1 MPKLYTVYKNGDR
14 AYGLETLGPQRQVIH
29 VNGKVL
35 EREQTVALE
44 ALATFLG
51 DLMRQGYRPTSSGS
65 YFSKKNGFQQCHP
78 DFDLSEGKYS
88 VFCTPPDIAKAVSD
102 IQALGDT
109 SVFDAPLRTKFM
121 DWLRGLDM
129 NEVYLVAPQENPAFS
144 ILLAEVAIQGNL
156 IVYGTSVGLP
166 TECPSQALNKW
177 ASWLSIPQVK
187 LQAMF
192 PTFKKTSSAINGGQS
207 NGEYLDDLELGLF
220 D

>member
-14 AYGLETLGPQRQVIH
+14 AYGLETLGPQRHVIH
-29 VNGKVL
+29 VNGAVL

-44 ALATFLG
+44 ALGTFLG
-51 DLMRQGYRPTSSGS
+51 DLMRQGYRPTSSGA

-78 DFDLSEGKYS
+78 DFDVCEGKYT
-88 VFCTPPDIAKAVSD
+88 VFCAPPDIAKAVSD

-109 SVFDAPLRTKFM
+109 SVFDTPMRTKFM
-121 DWLRGLDM
+121 DWLRSLDM
-129 NEVYLVAPQENPAFS
+129 NEEYLVAPQENPAFT

-156 IVYGTSVGLP
+156 IVHGASVGLP

-177 ASWLSIPQVK
+177 ASWLLTPQVK

-192 PTFKKTSSAINGGQS
+192 PKFRQTSNSKIGGLSQAHD
-207 NGEYLDDLELGLF
+207 LDDMELDLF
-220 D
+220 N